1 MATPPR
7 RVGLSGV
14 EVVSPELR
22 KALGITRPTNL
33 LDPSQTANRPTGL
46 GAVLFPESVIQSG
59 QARTIMGGSPLS
71 KGISPAF
78 AQAVG
83 GSPTGLDEDKLLRVS
98 GMLPTAKTEVDTFG
112 DVDAFK
118 ELNQAKVINDK
129 FAGLEE
135 DIVGVKDEKLPIKK
149 SGIVE
154 DPFVNVSGED
164 DGSGEDT
171 TSEVDGADTP
181 AKKATVKAL
190 DQFLKEARPGIKP
203 KTFDEYINEF
213 GEATGLDVS
222 GEADTKQALMSFG
235 LALMQNRAGKG
246 FDISKILTSVGEAGE
261 AAMPDFRAA
270 LSQAKAIRAKAG
282 SYALSKKE
290 SDQQKA
296 MNRQGY
302 VVIPKEGGIANAILQ
317 STGRFARLNSYE
329 LNNLMNSAD
338 FNDRFEIVDASSYN
352 SMTKEI
358 IKARDKGKD
367 KDKKIYL
374 EKPRSVPL
382 FSGSKVTFDV
392 FYANPNNPTG
402 AKDRIV
408 NPEMALNAIE
418 TMEKGLTRRVDKFR
432 DIAKVINQ
440 TGVALPQQAR
450 SFAVQLS
457 KSFGV
462 PLSKETDPLKQLN
475 SLLTELKAR
484 NAAEILG
491 ESGKTISD
499 NDRRLVDTIVG
510 GIDIIRGDADI
521 DLLKSKLGRLFK
533 QITASKQDE
542 IDEAY
547 SNLEK
552 FGIKVDR
559 EGAGT
564 LGTNMILGED
574 NVYRFVAKE
583 TT

>member
-78 AQAVG
+78 AQAVS

-149 SGIVE
+149 SNIVE

-296 MNRQGY
+296 MNKIGY

>member
-14 EVVSPELR
+14 EVISPELR

-78 AQAVG
+78 AQAVS

-98 GMLPTAKTEVDTFG
+98 GMLPTAKTEVETFG

-149 SGIVE
+149 SNIVE

>member
-78 AQAVG
+78 AQAVS

-149 SGIVE
+149 SNIVE

-329 LNNLMNSAD
+329 LNNLMNNDD
-338 FNDRFEIVDASSYN
+338 FNDRFTIVDANSYN

-564 LGTNMILGED
+564 LGTYMILGED

>member
-1 MATPPR
+1 MARPPKR
-7 RVGLSGV
+7 IGLSQV
-14 EVVSPELR
+14 EIVSPELR
-22 KALGITRPTNL
+22 KALGITRPRNVKEAQEMG
-33 LDPSQTANRPTGL
+33 SRPTGL
-46 GAVLFPESVIQSG
+46 GTLFFPESKIQSA

-71 KGISPAF
+71 GGISPGF
-78 AQAVG
+78 AQAVT
-83 GSPTGLDEDKLLRVS
+83 GSPTGLDQNAQTTLMDLA
-98 GMLPTAKTEVDTFG
+98 GMLPTPRPTDLMKQQQLQTQQDDFSQ
-112 DVDAFK
+112 
-118 ELNQAKVINDK
+118 LNQAKVINDK
-129 FAGLEE
+129 LRGFEE
-135 DIVGVKDEKLPIKK
+135 DIV
-149 SGIVE
+149 
-154 DPFVNVSGED
+154 
-164 DGSGEDT
+164 
-171 TSEVDGADTP
+171 EVDKSNRQNIIGPEEDVVQIQEEADQTEKENLTN
-181 AKKATVKAL
+181 AQKATKSAL
-190 DQFLKEARPGIKP
+190 QEFLKASGKETGP
-203 KTFDEYINEF
+203 KEFKDYINEF
-213 GEATGLDVS
+213 GEATGLDIS
-222 GEADTKQALMSFG
+222 GDPDTKQALMSFG

-246 FDISKILTSVGEAGE
+246 FNLSNILSSVGEAGE
-261 AAMPDFRAA
+261 AAMPDFRKAVA
-270 LSQAKAIRAKAG
+270 EAKAIRAKAG
-282 SYALSKKE
+282 SYALGKTEEDKK
-290 SDQQKA
+290 QA

-302 VVIPKEGGIANAILQ
+302 VVIPKEGGMANAILQ
-317 STGRFARLNSYE
+317 GTGRFARLNSYE
-329 LNNLMNSAD
+329 LNSLDNNAD
-338 FNDRFEIVDASSYN
+338 FNDRFTIVDANSYN
-352 SMTKEI
+352 SMTKELV
-358 IKARDKGKD
+358 KAQNKGKE

-521 DLLKSKLGRLFK
+521 DLLKSKLSRLFK

-564 LGTNMILGED
+564 LGTNMVLGED

>member
-78 AQAVG
+78 AQAVS

-149 SGIVE
+149 SNIVE

-270 LSQAKAIRAKAG
+270 LSQSKAIRAKAG

>member
-78 AQAVG
+78 AQAVS

-149 SGIVE
+149 SNIVE

-190 DQFLKEARPGIKP
+190 DQFLKEAKPGIKP

>member
-78 AQAVG
+78 AQAVS

-149 SGIVE
+149 SNIVE

-564 LGTNMILGED
+564 LGINMILGED

>member
-78 AQAVG
+78 AQAVS

-149 SGIVE
+149 SNIVE

-171 TSEVDGADTP
+171 TTEVDGADTP

-190 DQFLKEARPGIKP
+190 DQFLKEAKPGIKP

>member
-78 AQAVG
+78 AQAVS

-149 SGIVE
+149 SNIVE

>member
-78 AQAVG
+78 AQAVS

-171 TSEVDGADTP
+171 TTEVDGADTP

-190 DQFLKEARPGIKP
+190 DQFLKEAKPGIKP

>member
-171 TSEVDGADTP
+171 TTEVDGADTP

-190 DQFLKEARPGIKP
+190 DQFLKEAKPGIKP

-296 MNRQGY
+296 MNKIGY

-317 STGRFARLNSYE
+317 STGRFTRLNSYE
-329 LNNLMNSAD
+329 LNNLTNNDD
-338 FNDRFEIVDASSYN
+338 FNDRFTIVDANSYN

-510 GIDIIRGDADI
+510 GIDVIRGDADI
-521 DLLKSKLGRLFK
+521 DLLKSKLSRLFK

-564 LGTNMILGED
+564 LGTNMVLGED

>member
-78 AQAVG
+78 AQAVS

-149 SGIVE
+149 RGIVE

>member
-78 AQAVG
+78 AQAVS

-171 TSEVDGADTP
+171 TTEVDGADTP

>member
-78 AQAVG
+78 AQAVS

>member
-78 AQAVG
+78 AQAVS

-135 DIVGVKDEKLPIKK
+135 DIVGVKDAKLPIKK

-154 DPFVNVSGED
+154 DPFVNVLGED

>member
-78 AQAVG
+78 AQAVS

-135 DIVGVKDEKLPIKK
+135 DIVGVKDEKPSAQK
-149 SGIVE
+149 SNIVE

-171 TSEVDGADTP
+171 TTEVDGADTP

-521 DLLKSKLGRLFK
+521 DLLKSKLSRLFK

-564 LGTNMILGED
+564 LGTNMVLGED